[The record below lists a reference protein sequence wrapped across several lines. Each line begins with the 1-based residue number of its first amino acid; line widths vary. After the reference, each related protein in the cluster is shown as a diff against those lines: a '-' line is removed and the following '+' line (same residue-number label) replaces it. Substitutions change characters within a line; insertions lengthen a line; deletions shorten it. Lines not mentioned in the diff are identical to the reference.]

1 MHYEADVFD
10 DELSQRTLDNFIKAL
25 DPGKLYFQEA
35 DVEDLRDTYGTR
47 LDDLSRAS
55 SCSALNVVLGL
66 YGKRFIQQQPT
77 LRRWID
83 FEHDFS
89 VDESIEIDRK
99 KREFAPD
106 EASLD
111 ERWRLRIKYQLL
123 NLKKTLGSID
133 EAREKL
139 HKRHDLSE
147 KYLSELDGMEI
158 ASLFLNAFSTSLDPH
173 STYYSPDDL
182 EDFQIATSLSL
193 EGIGAVLRSE
203 YGITKVQRLMAGGP
217 AKTSRL
223 LKVNDQII
231 AVSQAEGESVD
242 VVDMKLRDVVKHI
255 RGKRGTEVRLTI
267 VREEKDKTVRK
278 EISLI
283 RDKIEIKDG
292 AAKAYT
298 YPVRVHEESGHPQ
311 NYLVGVIR
319 LPSFYIDFS
328 GRKNGEEGYKS
339 SSADVRR
346 LIGELKDQNIDSLIM
361 DLRFNSGGSLDEA
374 VDMAGLFIDRGPV
387 VQVENTGGGKRVLAD
402 TDSTTYYEGPLMVLI
417 NRHSASSSEIFAGA
431 IQDYGRGIIVGDSH
445 TFGKGTVQNVRE
457 VRNGELGAIKVTI
470 SQFFRPSGSST
481 QLRGVKSDIVLPDIV
496 DEYKV
501 GEKFYD
507 FALPW
512 KKIEEASFPR
522 FGLNEII
529 LEPLRNESERRVAED
544 EDFQKILEEIDEFRA
559 KEASRTLV
567 SLKEEKKEEV
577 EEPGVEKAE
586 SSDASALA
594 AEENLSR
601 ENDSDKS
608 EEEDADSRPS
618 LEKDTHLRE
627 VLAVTADYL
636 QMLNNKALAAVSYPE
651 LEGYSVTLG
660 EKEEN
665 SVAEKETELQIP
677 Q

>member
-608 EEEDADSRPS
+608 EEEDADSRPF